1 MLIYSNFLFDNGSVI
16 ICVLSFPYHHGKF
29 RFLLLSF
36 VQLDEPD
43 LFFEAE
49 EGVTDFDE
57 CYNPRLIE
65 GVAMNADGI
74 GK

>member
-1 MLIYSNFLFDNGSVI
+1 MDQLLFVSYNSLITMANFVF
-16 ICVLSFPYHHGKF
+16 CCYH
-29 RFLLLSF
+29 F

-43 LFFEAE
+43 LFSDAE